1 MPAVG
6 QVQTL
11 VCATCGTEF
20 PRTVTRGY
28 PPKNCESCKPKS
40 RAGERARKRAN
51 GEFPPLLTAEERN
64 EINRRSKELLPRLS
78 PDVIAKM
85 LEGVADGLT
94 MRKSAAL
101 VRLAPRTL
109 DRWLQKG
116 RLEIDAWADEVDEA
130 ADDAEIPEP
139 GIYGSFYLDAAEA
152 IARREHKWLK
162 ALWSANEK
170 DSQWKRLSW
179 LLTATAPGDYA
190 VSEKVQRLELSG
202 SVNVQAKAVLGVA
215 DVFDVLRSAGA
226 LAELEGED
234 SRPRAALPAASE
246 VLAESAD
253 GIPAAGSVSTP

>member
-1 MPAVG
+1 M
-6 QVQTL
+6 
-11 VCATCGTEF
+11 GT
-20 PRTVTRGY
+20 
-28 PPKNCESCKPKS
+28 KHSKESKE
-40 RAGERARKRAN
+40 RDRLRHAGA
-51 GEFPPLLTAEERN
+51 PLLTAEEKS
-64 EINRRSKELLPRLS
+64 EINRRSRELLPRLS
-78 PDVIAKM
+78 PKVIAKM

-116 RLEIDAWADEVDEA
+116 RVEIDAWADEVDEA
-130 ADDAEIPEP
+130 PDDAEIPAP
-139 GIYGSFYLDAAEA
+139 GMYGSFYLDAAEA

-234 SRPRAALPAASE
+234 ARPRRAISSSAPILAEPDDGERAASG
-246 VLAESAD
+246 V
-253 GIPAAGSVSTP
+253 PAP

>member
-1 MPAVG
+1 M
-6 QVQTL
+6 
-11 VCATCGTEF
+11 GT
-20 PRTVTRGY
+20 
-28 PPKNCESCKPKS
+28 KHSKESKE
-40 RAGERARKRAN
+40 RDRLRHAGA
-51 GEFPPLLTAEERN
+51 PLLTTAEKN

-130 ADDAEIPEP
+130 PDDAEIPPP

-190 VSEKVQRLELSG
+190 VSEKVQRLELAG
-202 SVNVQAKAVLGVA
+202 TVNVRSEVKLGVA
-215 DVFDVLRSAGA
+215 GVFEVLRESGA
-226 LAELEGED
+226 LAELEGGD
-234 SRPRAALPAASE
+234 TRPRAALPAAPE

-253 GIPAAGSVSTP
+253 GERAASGVPAAGPD